1 MYERHHVDF
10 GFSKDILFTF
20 RMFSI
25 FGFFCGLHKLS
36 ISNNKIILI
45 GTKYKIYSTIFG
57 IFMLSGMGSIVYTSF
72 WLFVNYPTSL
82 FLINYILYN
91 VLWISYI
98 ILKIS
103 SIFIIPKNIQNICYK
118 FLEVDQIIAVYDK
131 NDAKRLYLKFAIFT
145 MCYFAYKII
154 QIFADFWTWITS
166 NYYLIV
172 HVILIFFDLENFFC
186 ISGLNAVAR
195 RFEKLNYHMKKS
207 KYYKGTNI
215 RVHNSIWI
223 KMWKI
228 NYNEFKH
235 ISSKECMLEEYFFIY
250 GKLVDIVDII
260 NNCYKRM
267 VRMFMIYKIK

>member
-1 MYERHHVDF
+1 
-10 GFSKDILFTF
+10 
-20 RMFSI
+20 
-25 FGFFCGLHKLS
+25 
-36 ISNNKIILI
+36 
-45 GTKYKIYSTIFG
+45 
-57 IFMLSGMGSIVYTSF
+57 MLSGMGSIVYTSF

-195 RFEKLNYHMKKS
+195 RF
-207 KYYKGTNI
+207 
-215 RVHNSIWI
+215 
-223 KMWKI
+223 
-228 NYNEFKH
+228 
-235 ISSKECMLEEYFFIY
+235 
-250 GKLVDIVDII
+250 
-260 NNCYKRM
+260 
-267 VRMFMIYKIK
+267 